1 MCDRYVTPESA
12 HAEREFGVA
21 HAWWKFSPSF
31 NVHPSR
37 NVPVVRMDA
46 GEIEGVMLHWGLIP
60 DWAGGDAAKACADY
74 VSAESVEHCAVT
86 SAAWERARR
95 CIVPMF
101 GFYVWQ
107 LTWERHR
114 QPFFVRLVN
123 RSVFAV
129 AALWDRTVTEEG
141 DDVIESCAL
150 VTVPPNPL
158 VAELQGAPAQM
169 PAILDRRDY
178 TAWLSA
184 SSAAAKLMLRSCPQE
199 QMIAHPVSPRVNS
212 LKHDDAQLIRA
223 VEIERRG
230 GLRA

>member
-1 MCDRYVTPESA
+1 MCDRYVTPEPA

-21 HAWWKFSPSF
+21 RAWWKFSPSF
-31 NVHPSR
+31 NVHPSC
-37 NVPVVRMDA
+37 NVPVVRMHAD
-46 GEIEGVMLHWGLIP
+46 EIEGVMLHWGLIP
-60 DWAGGDAAKACADY
+60 DWAEGDAAKACTDY
-74 VSAESVEHCAVT
+74 VSAESVEHSAVT

-101 GFYVWQ
+101 GFYAWQ

-123 RSVFAV
+123 RPVFGV
-129 AALWDRTVTEEG
+129 AALWDRTAPEEG

-158 VAELQGAPAQM
+158 LAELQGALGHM

-178 TAWLSA
+178 AAWLTA

-212 LKHDDAQLIRA
+212 LKYDDAQLIRP
-223 VEIERRG
+223 VEIETRG